1 MNNLFD
7 SFNASHMY
15 FDPHN
20 EPRLPLG
27 DWNSLAA
34 LALRGA
40 DPAYSAPA
48 GGPVAS
54 DSREMP
60 ASGSEAAWNPPKF
73 EEPRTIPGGWD
84 VSSLK

>member
-1 MNNLFD
+1 MNNLYD

-20 EPRLPLG
+20 DPRLPLEG
-27 DWNSLAA
+27 WHLPAA
-34 LALRGA
+34 LASRGYA
-40 DPAYSAPA
+40 APA
-48 GGPVAS
+48 GGAVDS
-54 DSREMP
+54 DSRDAP
-60 ASGSEAAWNPPKF
+60 DPRSEAAWNPPKF